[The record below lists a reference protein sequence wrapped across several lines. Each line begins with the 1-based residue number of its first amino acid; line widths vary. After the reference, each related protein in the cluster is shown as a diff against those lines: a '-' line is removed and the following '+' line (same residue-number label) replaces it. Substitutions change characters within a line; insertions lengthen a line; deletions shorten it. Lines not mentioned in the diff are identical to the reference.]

1 MTQKS
6 DSPEPK
12 EPGGEGAEGGAGDR
26 QAAADP
32 TELRG
37 ALEAAEAKAAENWD
51 KYVRASA
58 ELENLRRRAARDV
71 ENAHKYG
78 AEKLASGMLEIKDS
92 LERGLEAVSETA
104 DLETLRQGKAATLK
118 LLEQTLEKFG
128 VTEIDPEGEPFDP
141 ELHEAMS
148 MQESAELEPGSV
160 MMVVQKGY
168 RLHDRLLRPA
178 RVIVSREPGAGV
190 GEERCQ
196 SGESA

>member
-12 EPGGEGAEGGAGDR
+12 EPGREGAEGGAGDP

-32 TELRG
+32 AELRG

-71 ENAHKYG
+71 ENAHRYG

-104 DLETLRQGKAATLK
+104 DLETLREGKAATLK

-148 MQESAELEPGSV
+148 MQESTELEPGSV

-190 GEERCQ
+190 GEERHQ